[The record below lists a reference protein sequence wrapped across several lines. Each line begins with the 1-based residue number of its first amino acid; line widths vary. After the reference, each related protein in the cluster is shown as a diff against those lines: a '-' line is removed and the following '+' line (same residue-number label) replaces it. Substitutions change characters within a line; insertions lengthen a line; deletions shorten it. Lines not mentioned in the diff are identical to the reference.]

1 MMMMMMMIIIII
13 IFIIIISIIIII
25 IMILMACDI
34 SEIFSKSS
42 PSVTPHSPST
52 NVLKEE
58 TTMVLGFSR
67 QMFFPK
73 SLRNPLHLRKK
84 KLYHK
89 SEYVRIGQDNRH
101 PKKISMICVGGLFI
115 VNHGLI
121 Y

>member
-1 MMMMMMMIIIII
+1 MNNA
-13 IFIIIISIIIII
+13 FSRRDCTLFLCLKCVFVCVYWQGGSAKVSAGVKSLAFDSSGVLVWVGDEKVLLTI
-25 IMILMACDI
+25 IMILMAFDI

-73 SLRNPLHLRKK
+73 SLRNPFHLRKK
-84 KLYHK
+84 KL
-89 SEYVRIGQDNRH
+89 
-101 PKKISMICVGGLFI
+101 
-115 VNHGLI
+115 
-121 Y
+121 